1 MLVDAFNKQK
11 VLEVGWA
18 FREISLTALVNKSP
32 GPTRHLCSV
41 VSAGAGEGGGAAGAP
56 GGAAAGVALMNI

>member
-1 MLVDAFNKQK
+1 M
-11 VLEVGWA
+11 
-18 FREISLTALVNKSP
+18 P

-56 GGAAAGVALMNI
+56 GGAAAGVASAILTVIFLRDCEIFR